1 MLARSRTGWFGAYC
15 STQPQPLRCLSP
27 QLALLRDLD
36 KKTKKK
42 SMILANINV
51 LVITISI
58 VDVTYEAYTHFGLQK
73 QGDRM
78 QVVPAS

>member
-1 MLARSRTGWFGAYC
+1 
-15 STQPQPLRCLSP
+15 
-27 QLALLRDLD
+27 
-36 KKTKKK
+36 
-42 SMILANINV
+42 MILANINV

-78 QVVPAS
+78 QVVPASGEFRKVVVGQLVGHSEAVEERSTFGIFSVIGRDAH